1 MLSATC
7 HPAPLDSE
15 CDPKQVPRA
24 VGTRAPKFQAST
36 PAGSCAPA
44 LSSRVPAIGSS
55 PKGDISADCL
65 YLPSDTSPKNLP
77 GSWATHGMQHGQ
89 TEPCSCLPSHRGLQ
103 PQEEPVSTHG
113 LMGFKLL
120 WDQLGAFGCR
130 RGRRRAT
137 HAGWS
142 GRQEVRLLLG
152 EALQGLPLYCFL
164 PLQSCPGPGFQ

>member
-1 MLSATC
+1 MLSTTC

-15 CDPKQVPRA
+15 CDPQQVPRA
-24 VGTRAPKFQAST
+24 VGTSAPKFQASA
-36 PAGSCAPA
+36 PSWALCNPLKLSCP
-44 LSSRVPAIGSS
+44 SHWQQS
-55 PKGDISADCL
+55 KGDIFADCL

-113 LMGFKLL
+113 LTGFKLL

-130 RGRRRAT
+130 RGKRRAT

-142 GRQEVRLLLG
+142 GRQEARLPLG
-152 EALQGLPLYCFL
+152 EALQGLSLYCFL
-164 PLQSCPGPGFQ
+164 PLPSCLGPGSQ